1 MLTWIVIALI
11 GALLFAL
18 LGFTGIARGFAS
30 VAKILF
36 YIFIILLLIS
46 LIANFV

>member
-11 GALLFAL
+11 GALIFAL